1 LRKPTTATVTSHCT
15 VSYAVDMTTKGT
27 PGRMVRIDDATWAAY
42 GELCE
47 AEGTSRADD
56 LRRHAHARVNA
67 WRKKQA
73 IERRLRHLNDDV
85 ASDDIF

>member
-1 LRKPTTATVTSHCT
+1 MCSQCR
-15 VSYAVDMTTKGT
+15 VSYAVAMTTKGT

-56 LRRHAHARVNA
+56 IRRHVHARVAA
-67 WRKKQA
+67 WRKAQAKQA
-73 IERRLRHLNDDV
+73 AIQRRLDQQ
-85 ASDDIF
+85 S

>member
-1 LRKPTTATVTSHCT
+1 MTGQCT
-15 VSYAVDMTTKGT
+15 VSYAVAMTTKGT
-27 PGRMVRIDDATWAAY
+27 PGRVVRIDDETWTAY

-73 IERRLRHLNDDV
+73 IQRRLDKLD
-85 ASDDIF
+85 SDD

>member
-1 LRKPTTATVTSHCT
+1 MRKPTTAVVTSHCT
-15 VSYAVDMTTKGT
+15 VSYAGGMTTKGT
-27 PGRMVRIDDATWAAY
+27 PGRMVRIDDETWAAY
-42 GELCE
+42 GELCA

-73 IERRLRHLNDDV
+73 IQRRLKHLDDDQ
-85 ASDDIF
+85 ADDIL

>member
-1 LRKPTTATVTSHCT
+1 MPIHCT
-15 VSYAVDMTTKGT
+15 VSYAVLMTTKGT
-27 PGRMVRIDDATWAAY
+27 PGRVVRIDDETWAAY
-42 GELCE
+42 GELCA

-73 IERRLRHLNDDV
+73 IQRRLKHLDDDQ
-85 ASDDIF
+85 ADDIL

>member
-1 LRKPTTATVTSHCT
+1 MQPLCHGVVPSQCT

-27 PGRMVRIDDATWAAY
+27 PGRVVRIDDETWAVY
-42 GELCE
+42 GELCA

-56 LRRHAHARVNA
+56 LRRHAHARVAA

-73 IERRLRHLNDDV
+73 IERRLQHLGDNTDDV
-85 ASDDIF
+85 F

>member
-1 LRKPTTATVTSHCT
+1 
-15 VSYAVDMTTKGT
+15 MTTKGT

-67 WRKKQA
+67 WRKKQSM
-73 IERRLRHLNDDV
+73 ERRLKHLSDEPADGDV
-85 ASDDIF
+85 L

>member
-1 LRKPTTATVTSHCT
+1 MPIYCT
-15 VSYAVDMTTKGT
+15 VSYAVLMTTKGT
-27 PGRMVRIDDATWAAY
+27 PGRVVRIDDETWAAY
-42 GELCE
+42 GELCA

-73 IERRLRHLNDDV
+73 ALRRLQRLND
-85 ASDDIF
+85 SD

>member
-1 LRKPTTATVTSHCT
+1 
-15 VSYAVDMTTKGT
+15 MTTKGT
-27 PGRMVRIDDATWAAY
+27 PGRVVRIDDETWAAY

-67 WRKKQA
+67 WRKQQA
-73 IERRLRHLNDDV
+73 RQTALQRRLKHLGEDPSV
-85 ASDDIF
+85 DDIL

>member
-1 LRKPTTATVTSHCT
+1 MVPIHCT
-15 VSYAVDMTTKGT
+15 VSYAVLMTTKGT
-27 PGRMVRIDDATWAAY
+27 PGRVVRIDDETWAAY
-42 GELCE
+42 GELCA

-73 IERRLRHLNDDV
+73 LQRRLQHLDD
-85 ASDDIF
+85 APGDDIL

>member
-1 LRKPTTATVTSHCT
+1 MPKVTSQCT

-27 PGRMVRIDDATWAAY
+27 PGRMVRIDDETWAAY

-56 LRRHAHARVNA
+56 LRRHAHARVAA
-67 WRKKQA
+67 WRKEQA
-73 IERRLRHLNDDV
+73 RQGAIQRRLDKLD
-85 ASDDIF
+85 SD